1 MVQKLVLETGAQLHV
16 GSTPSSGT
24 KYLHSTMVMQLTLN
38 QWIQGSNPCGGTK
51 SFIRLMD
58 SLRIY

>member
-1 MVQKLVLETGAQLHV
+1 MPEYSSGKKLVLEIGAQLHV
-16 GSTPSSGT
+16 GSNPTSST

-51 SFIRLMD
+51 YNI
-58 SLRIY
+58 